1 MPEVIT
7 EARGSE
13 AWSSLGRARYV
24 RCGSRSE
31 AKDPRGGGEVR
42 PCVARKQQMSIKA
55 VKAEKGKYLTIL
67 TRKYLNMS

>member
-1 MPEVIT
+1 MRPLGQRAMPEVIT
-7 EARGSE
+7 KARGSE

-42 PCVARKQQMSIKA
+42 PCVTITLR
-55 VKAEKGKYLTIL
+55 KAEVMTVNSEEA
-67 TRKYLNMS
+67 TNVH